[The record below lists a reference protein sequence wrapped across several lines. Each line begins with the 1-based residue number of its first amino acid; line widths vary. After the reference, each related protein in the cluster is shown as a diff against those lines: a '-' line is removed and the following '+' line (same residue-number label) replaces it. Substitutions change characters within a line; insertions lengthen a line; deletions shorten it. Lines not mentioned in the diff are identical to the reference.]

1 MTLKSLSVACIGLGR
16 MGAGLARNIQSAG
29 FPLTVYNRTI
39 EKTKPFVASGATLAK
54 SPREAASKADV
65 VVTNLMDDASV
76 LGAMTGDDG
85 ILVGMRPGAIHI
97 GTTTISPSLTSR
109 LAEMHSTGGSHY
121 VACPVAGR
129 PDAAGAGKLYS
140 FVAGDPQIIERC
152 RPVINTYT
160 MQLIPVGKDPSLA
173 ASMKLVGNFFA
184 ASLLEVVGE
193 AIVFAEER
201 GVLAPFGN
209 MLKSLLPVFG
219 EYWERIQMRN
229 YDKPGFTLDGGLK
242 DVKLMLEAA
251 AEVHVPLPCASLIR
265 DKCLTAQARGMGQL
279 DWCCF
284 TEISRLNAGQQ

>member
-1 MTLKSLSVACIGLGR
+1 
-16 MGAGLARNIQSAG
+16 
-29 FPLTVYNRTI
+29 
-39 EKTKPFVASGATLAK
+39 
-54 SPREAASKADV
+54 
-65 VVTNLMDDASV
+65 
-76 LGAMTGDDG
+76 
-85 ILVGMRPGAIHI
+85 I
-97 GTTTISPSLTSR
+97 GTTTISPSLTTR
-109 LAEMHSTGGSHY
+109 LAEMHSASGSHY
-121 VACPVAGR
+121 VASPVAGR
-129 PDAAGAGKLYS
+129 PEAASAGKLYS

-152 RPVINTYT
+152 RPVIDSYT

-209 MLKSLLPVFG
+209 MLKSLLPVFE
-219 EYWERIQMRN
+219 EYWDRIQTRN
-229 YDKPGFTLDGGLK
+229 YGKPGFTLDGGLK